1 MPDINFSPPQ
11 MLARKCVPTPT
22 QVIPHTQEH
31 TYAHACIHITI
42 QQVYYHSL
50 VGSPSHLEP
59 DPSITNSQPDGASH
73 AILSWLKPQLQ
84 MHRA

>member
-1 MPDINFSPPQ
+1 
-11 MLARKCVPTPT
+11 MLARKCAPTHT

-31 TYAHACIHITI
+31 TYAHARIHITI

-59 DPSITNSQPDGASH
+59 DPSIPDSQPDGTSH
-73 AILSWLKPQLQ
+73 AILSRLKPQSQ